1 MTVTDAIEGAIEVTK
16 GLNEIKSSN
25 LAFAKEALQI
35 TAQAGEAITP
45 FIPLIGLA
53 ATAIVEI
60 INIYQT
66 SQYNKRICNSLLDRA
81 RLSEIAI
88 DQLIRRRKEN
98 EKNFKSQVWYHAFN
112 RFVVIL
118 GKIKTFAEKVSQL
131 QGFKVYFKAR
141 SVSEK
146 FNLLMD
152 DYDNAM
158 KDLNFTMAIAND
170 QQRQIDS
177 ESLKADLSEMNEFLE
192 KIGDNIEEN
201 SIKMSLIYE
210 EVQNIKSM
218 ISKSEINET
227 KRIDSNKLTEPVVGR
242 QSDTRGFRGRTKRR
256 IYMNAIEVACRAIN
270 IPEEDSPDYKITQP
284 WNQDPNIRISIT
296 KLLIQLDDLSK
307 KYVKPGCSPGLE
319 PQEIANFDIPSNS
332 LNDKSDEIPDDVDF
346 SNIDVDF
353 EPLIPISEGVKAYKE
368 KNHEKAWKCFN
379 EQAENQNSLGKYWK
393 AFYLWG
399 GLFNQKDK
407 LAALALYKE
416 AADDGITD
424 AQYRYA
430 LSLLDKDIKSK
441 IQTNSKEEAVKY
453 LRIAAEN
460 GSGSAQFQIGE
471 GYYNGNLGYAQNL
484 EMAKLWYKRAALKDD
499 KKAKERLKAL
509 GVNN

>member
-1 MTVTDAIEGAIEVTK
+1 MAGRIEDGRWLAPEKLIDPKYRYDHKCEIFSFGMLLWELTFERKPYEDMELEDILDHVISGEREKIQFENSLALPDSSDAKIQK
-16 GLNEIKSSN
+16 GFEEII
-25 LAFAKEALQI
+25 KEA
-35 TAQAGEAITP
+35 
-45 FIPLIGLA
+45 
-53 ATAIVEI
+53 
-60 INIYQT
+60 
-66 SQYNKRICNSLLDRA
+66 
-81 RLSEIAI
+81 
-88 DQLIRRRKEN
+88 
-98 EKNFKSQVWYHAFN
+98 
-112 RFVVIL
+112 
-118 GKIKTFAEKVSQL
+118 
-131 QGFKVYFKAR
+131 
-141 SVSEK
+141 
-146 FNLLMD
+146 
-152 DYDNAM
+152 
-158 KDLNFTMAIAND
+158 
-170 QQRQIDS
+170 
-177 ESLKADLSEMNEFLE
+177 
-192 KIGDNIEEN
+192 
-201 SIKMSLIYE
+201 
-210 EVQNIKSM
+210 
-218 ISKSEINET
+218 
-227 KRIDSNKLTEPVVGR
+227 
-242 QSDTRGFRGRTKRR
+242 
-256 IYMNAIEVACRAIN
+256 
-270 IPEEDSPDYKITQP
+270 

-332 LNDKSDEIPDDVDF
+332 LNDKGDEIPDDVDF

-430 LSLLDKDIKSK
+430 FALLDKDIKSK
-441 IQTNSKEEAVKY
+441 IQTNSKEESVKY

-509 GVNN
+509 GVND